1 MKIQI
6 QLDVPEDITVLD
18 LEALV
23 QEFRYLARLRGWKML
38 LALPGL
44 RRCTKKAPDV
54 VQAALPPSLP
64 G

>member
-6 QLDVPEDITVLD
+6 QLDVPEDITLLD

-23 QEFRYLARLRGWKML
+23 KEFRFLAQLRGWKML

-44 RRCTKKAPDV
+44 KRCIKEAR
-54 VQAALPPSLP
+54 
-64 G
+64 